1 MGLVPT
7 RGRTPFW
14 VRPEGRNHRYAA
26 GQRVGELNMA
36 ETETFLIN
44 GRTLDTLTL
53 EQLDALR
60 ALVIEEIDRRTVA
73 P

>member
-1 MGLVPT
+1 
-7 RGRTPFW
+7 
-14 VRPEGRNHRYAA
+14 
-26 GQRVGELNMA
+26 MA

-60 ALVIEEIDRRTVA
+60 ALVIEETARRTAA
-73 P
+73 PADAP

>member
-1 MGLVPT
+1 
-7 RGRTPFW
+7 
-14 VRPEGRNHRYAA
+14 
-26 GQRVGELNMA
+26 MA
-36 ETETFLIN
+36 ETEIFVIN

-60 ALVIEEIDRRTVA
+60 AQVIDEIARRIASPPT

>member
-1 MGLVPT
+1 
-7 RGRTPFW
+7 
-14 VRPEGRNHRYAA
+14 
-26 GQRVGELNMA
+26 MA
-36 ETETFLIN
+36 ETEIFLIN

-60 ALVIEEIDRRTVA
+60 AQVIDEIARRIASSQA

>member
-1 MGLVPT
+1 
-7 RGRTPFW
+7 
-14 VRPEGRNHRYAA
+14 
-26 GQRVGELNMA
+26 MA

-60 ALVIEEIDRRTVA
+60 ALVIEEIDRRTAA
-73 P
+73 PGDAP

>member
-1 MGLVPT
+1 
-7 RGRTPFW
+7 
-14 VRPEGRNHRYAA
+14 
-26 GQRVGELNMA
+26 MA

-73 P
+73 PEMAAPPAALTPPNPPAIPSYAVGS